1 MIELGFLI
9 ALHAI
14 IGGFDSH
21 MVHQV
26 LCSTGKHSE
35 LRACISMK
43 FQLRVWCLTAST
55 TVFQTDSNGSNPF
68 IRSMFY
74 TRLTRVVRDY
84 PYKIDYVGSIPTSC
98 TKFCPVRIMAITPVL

>member
-26 LCSTGKHSE
+26 
-35 LRACISMK
+35 M
-43 FQLRVWCLTAST
+43 RVWCLTAST